1 MLARAGANFALSHA
15 ALAVKFLISM
25 VQGRELVILG
35 EGAEL
40 FIERVPPT
48 LAGKRLGESGIGA
61 QTGLNVIAVRHAGVS
76 KTNPSAGT
84 ELPQDAELVML
95 GTAEQRRH
103 FVQLFA

>member
-1 MLARAGANFALSHA
+1 MIICHYDEIARG
-15 ALAVKFLISM
+15 LI
-25 VQGRELVILG
+25 Q
-35 EGAEL
+35 
-40 FIERVPPT
+40 
-48 LAGKRLGESGIGA
+48 RLGESGIGA